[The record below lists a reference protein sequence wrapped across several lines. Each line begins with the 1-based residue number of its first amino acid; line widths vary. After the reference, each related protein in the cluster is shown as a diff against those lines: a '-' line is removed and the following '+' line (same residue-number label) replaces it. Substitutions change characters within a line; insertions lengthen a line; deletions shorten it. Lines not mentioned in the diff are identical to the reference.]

1 MSREELII
9 TAQNEAQKIDATK
22 GATEE
27 ETTILNFLDWFKTKD
42 NGSYATYDDAVEL
55 IKSNKNPET
64 WLKIKNDL
72 ANRAQTD
79 LDSKYTTGVD
89 IDLAKNTIFDVRKKV
104 AQDDVDLAKT
114 LNRSSIIENYSNIN
128 KYLDTDDIFKIE
140 GINPDEGAPSAARIS
155 MSFAGLSGDNE
166 KSIKNAIL
174 YSLPEDQQSKYYSLN
189 YKGPDVHVQL
199 KEFADGK
206 KRAIYKVP
214 NELGGDNK
222 YRLFNEPGEWKKDVQ
237 GYTADIPIILAD
249 MVAGYIAAPGG
260 PNAVASSA
268 AITNFSGELFKLMI
282 GQDYYN
288 QNQDMSFGDMVQQ
301 SLVLGGIS
309 GGATKLM
316 FPVANQIKRI
326 YLNMKSTIGL
336 GEGALSRKIIKDFV
350 RSYKEG
356 TGKNVDNDALKQEMK
371 DQVMKSK
378 DQGGLGYTEEQANL
392 FVKTNLGSTDPTTIV
407 GQTAKE
413 VSTSPVTGDT
423 FLGIGKGKVKKSA
436 IDEVKK
442 VTELNLDMQ
451 KKLISDITGIDVT
464 KLSELNLTG
473 EAYKK
478 IQAIAKERYTSN
490 LIRQADFTEKFVNEW
505 KDYSKKYIG
514 VIQPEEVNFNKVFTD
529 IVGDIQTNNFA
540 RSNKLNSELNNILG
554 DVTVTIPK
562 TNVKQISPSKLMTDA
577 INDITKFS
585 KFAKQNLLNE
595 TDLKNLGDAKI
606 ALNGLKAQF
615 KTNSKM
621 SALDV
626 MSALDNI
633 EKLKVY
639 YPQISNNLTSLQ
651 SSLRSAMN
659 KAKASMPDSG
669 KALLEGQF
677 KFIENNR
684 MTKDGVIGEM
694 ITKLGGTRGPV
705 VKFKGMVSND
715 MFDTLFGNS
724 KSQIQALKYVK
735 SGLDGGLSKDRS
747 DVLKTIMHNKYIDFV
762 TTSTSKNPTKDF
774 LTKYGNAY
782 KEIFSPKEMRD
793 FINVTKSKQALEKI
807 VSGQLNTSQIAKNVF
822 PTLKNVDISNM
833 NFYTISQA
841 LIDPTNTPKQVKTFF
856 NTVSK
861 SAGGEEAVKS
871 IKANYLKTIFDQF
884 KTQDPVLMRKTL
896 DGEKFFTWLS
906 KVENEQVF
914 TNMFGESATK
924 NMKVIAA
931 QMNLMQNFPKM
942 LSNSNLS
949 EAAQAK
955 MRETATRMVYGPLSH
970 ENVLIK
976 GAIFFLN
983 QFDQK
988 LGKELFDYDFFIE
1001 KFKNSYMA
1009 KYAPALNDKKFMGY
1023 FNRYDAGTKQ
1033 RLYTTVNASL
1043 GLGVKEEQKGSALA
1057 DTGLPVFDF
1066 GDAAEAAQGTI
1077 IEPVAETFSKSVD
1090 VILGNIEKT
1099 NKKKKKEDTLKKMR
1113 ELTDD

>member
-1 MSREELII
+1 MSREELIV
-9 TAQNEAQKIDATK
+9 TAQNEAKDIEATK
-22 GATEE
+22 GATQE

-42 NGSYATYDDAVEL
+42 NGSYATYDDAVKL
-55 IKSNKNPET
+55 IESNKNPET
-64 WLKIKNDL
+64 WLEIKNEL

-104 AQDDVDLAKT
+104 AKDDVDLAKT
-114 LNRSSIIENYSNIN
+114 LNRTSIIENYSNIN
-128 KYLDTDDIFKIE
+128 KYLDTEDIFKIE
-140 GINPDEGAPSAARIS
+140 GINPDEGAPSAARVS
-155 MSFAGLSGDNE
+155 MSFSGLGGDNE
-166 KSIKNAIL
+166 KAIKNAII

-206 KRAIYKVP
+206 KRAIFKVP
-214 NELGGDNK
+214 AELGGDNK
-222 YRLFNEPGEWKKDVQ
+222 YRLFNELGEWKKDVQ

-249 MVAGYIAAPGG
+249 MVAGYLTAGGG
-260 PNAVASSA
+260 PNAVALSTGM
-268 AITNFSGELFKLMI
+268 TNAVGEYFKMKI

-288 QNQDMSFGDMVQQ
+288 QNQDMTDMDMIQQ
-301 SLVLGGIS
+301 ALVMGGIA

-316 FPVANQIKRI
+316 FPVMNQAKRM
-326 YLNMKSTIGL
+326 YLSLKSSIPGL
-336 GEGALSRKIIKDFV
+336 NETGALSRKVIKDFV
-350 RSYKEG
+350 NSYKEG
-356 TGKNVDNDALKQEMK
+356 AGKNLDNDQLLKEMK
-371 DQVMKSK
+371 DQLMLPK
-378 DQGGLGYTEEQANL
+378 DQGGLGLNELDANK
-392 FVKTNLGSTDPTTIV
+392 FIKQNLGSTNPSTIA

-413 VSTSPVTGDT
+413 ISTSPVAKST
-423 FLGIGKGKVKKSA
+423 FGSKVKKSA

-442 VTELNLDMQ
+442 VTELNLNMQ

-464 KLSELNLTG
+464 KISELNLTG

-478 IQAIAKERYTSN
+478 IQAIAQERYTSN
-490 LIRQADFTEKFVNEW
+490 LIRQTDFTEKFVNEW

-514 VIQPEEVNFNKVFTD
+514 AIQPEEVNFNKVFTD

-554 DVTVTIPK
+554 DVTVTIPR
-562 TNVKQISPSKLMTDA
+562 TNAKQISPSKLMTDA

-585 KFAKQNLLNE
+585 KFANKNLLNE
-595 TDLKNLGDAKI
+595 TDLTRLNDAKI
-606 ALNGLKAQF
+606 ALSGLKAQF
-615 KTNSKM
+615 KTNSQM

-659 KAKASMPDSG
+659 KAKASMPDGG
-669 KALLEGQF
+669 KNLLEQQF

-684 MTKDGVIGEM
+684 MTKDGVIGDM
-694 ITKLGGTRGPV
+694 ISQLGGTKGPV

-724 KSQIQALKYVK
+724 QSQIQALKYIK

-762 TTSTSKNPTKDF
+762 TNSTSKNPTKDF
-774 LTKYGNAY
+774 LTKYGDAY
-782 KEIFSPKEMRD
+782 KQIFSPKEMRD
-793 FINVTKSKQALEKI
+793 FVNVTKSKQALEKI
-807 VSGQLNTSQIAKNVF
+807 VAGQLNTSQIAKNVF
-822 PTLKNVDISNM
+822 PTLKGVDISNM

-841 LIDPTNTPKQVKTFF
+841 LLDPNNTPKQVKTFF

-861 SAGGEEAVKS
+861 SVGGEEAVKS

-914 TNMFGESATK
+914 TNMFGDAATK

-931 QMNLMQNFPKM
+931 QMNLMQNFPKYV
-942 LSNSNLS
+942 NSNLS

-1009 KYAPALNDKKFMGY
+1009 KYAPALNDKKFMGL
-1023 FNRYDAGTKQ
+1023 FNTYDAGTKQ
-1033 RLYTTVNASL
+1033 RLYTTINASL

-1066 GDAAEAAQGTI
+1066 GDAAEAAQGTV
-1077 IEPVAETFSKSVD
+1077 IEPIAKNISKSVD
-1090 VILGNIEKT
+1090 LILGNIEKT
-1099 NKKKKKEDTLKKMR
+1099 NLKKKKEDTLEKIR
-1113 ELTDD
+1113 ELKDE

>member
-1 MSREELII
+1 MSREELIV
-9 TAQNEAQKIDATK
+9 TAQNEAKDIEATK
-22 GATEE
+22 GATQEE
-27 ETTILNFLDWFKTKD
+27 ETILNFLDWFKTKD

-72 ANRAQTD
+72 ALRAQND

-104 AQDDVDLAKT
+104 AEDDIDLAKT

-155 MSFAGLSGDNE
+155 MSFSGMTGNNE
-166 KSIKNAIL
+166 KAIKNAIL

-206 KRAIYKVP
+206 KRAIFKVP
-214 NELGGDNK
+214 TELGGDNK

-249 MVAGYIAAPGG
+249 MVAGYYSAAGG
-260 PNAVASSA
+260 PNAVALSTGM
-268 AITNFSGELFKLMI
+268 TNAVGEYFKMKI

-288 QNQDMSFGDMVQQ
+288 QNQDMTDMDMIQQ
-301 SLVLGGIS
+301 ALVMGGIA

-316 FPVANQIKRI
+316 FPVMNQAKRI
-326 YLNMKSTIGL
+326 YLTMKSTLGL
-336 GEGALSRKIIKDFV
+336 GEGALSRKVIKDFV
-350 RSYKEG
+350 NSYKEG
-356 TGKNVDNDALKQEMK
+356 AGKNLDNDQLLKEMK
-371 DQVMKSK
+371 DQLMLPK
-378 DQGGLGYTEEQANL
+378 DQGGLGLNELDANK
-392 FVKTNLGSTDPTTIV
+392 FIKQNLGSTDPTTIA

-413 VSTSPVTGDT
+413 LSTSPVTGDT
-423 FLGIGKGKVKKSA
+423 FVGLGKGKVKKSA

-442 VTELNLDMQ
+442 VTEFNLDMQ

-478 IQAIAKERYTSN
+478 IQNIAQERYTSN
-490 LIRQADFTEKFVNEW
+490 LIKQTDFTEKFVNEW

-514 VIQPEEVNFNKVFTD
+514 AIQPEETNFNKVFTD
-529 IVGDIQTNNFA
+529 IVGDMTTINFA
-540 RSNKLNSELNNILG
+540 RSNNLNSQLNNILG

-562 TNVKQISPSKLMTDA
+562 TNAKQISPSKLMTDA
-577 INDITKFS
+577 INDINKFS
-585 KFAKQNLLNE
+585 KFANKNLLNE
-595 TDLKNLGDAKI
+595 SDLARLNDAKI

-639 YPQISNNLTSLQ
+639 YPQISNNLTALQ

-659 KAKASMPDSG
+659 KAKASMPDGG
-669 KALLEGQF
+669 KNLLEQQF
-677 KFIENNR
+677 KFVENNR

-694 ITKLGGTRGPV
+694 ISQLGGTKGPV

-724 KSQIQALKYVK
+724 QSQIQALKYIK
-735 SGLDGGLSKDRS
+735 SGLDGGLAKDRS

-762 TTSTSKNPTKDF
+762 TNSTSKNPTKDF
-774 LTKYGNAY
+774 LTKYGKAY
-782 KEIFSPKEMRD
+782 QQIFSPKEMRD
-793 FINVTKSKQALEKI
+793 FVNVTKSKQALEKI
-807 VSGQLNTSQIAKNVF
+807 VAGQLNTSQIAKNVF
-822 PTLKNVDISNM
+822 PTLKGVDISNM

-841 LIDPTNTPKQVKTFF
+841 LLDPTNTPKQVKTFF

-931 QMNLMQNFPKM
+931 QMNLMQNFPKYV
-942 LSNSNLS
+942 NSNLS

-988 LGKELFDYDFFIE
+988 LGRELFDYDFFIE

-1009 KYAPALNDKKFMGY
+1009 KYAPALNDKKFMGL
-1023 FNRYDAGTKQ
+1023 FNTYDAGTKQ
-1033 RLYTTVNASL
+1033 RLYTTINASL

-1066 GDAAEAAQGTI
+1066 GDAAEAAQDTV
-1077 IEPVAETFSKSVD
+1077 IEPVVKNISKSVD
-1090 VILGNIEKT
+1090 LILGNIEKT
-1099 NKKKKKEDTLKKMR
+1099 NLKKKKEDTLEKIR
-1113 ELTDD
+1113 ELKDE

>member
-1 MSREELII
+1 MSREELIV
-9 TAQNEAQKIDATK
+9 TAQNEAKDIEATK
-22 GATEE
+22 GATKEE
-27 ETTILNFLDWFKTKD
+27 ETILNFLDWFKTKD

-104 AQDDVDLAKT
+104 AEDDVELAKT

-155 MSFAGLSGDNE
+155 MSFSGLSGDNE
-166 KSIKNAIL
+166 KAIKNAII
-174 YSLPEDQQSKYYSLN
+174 YSLPEDQQTKYYSLN

-206 KRAIYKVP
+206 KRAIFKVP
-214 NELGGDNK
+214 TELGGDNK

-249 MVAGYIAAPGG
+249 MVAGYYSAAGG
-260 PNAVASSA
+260 PNAVALSTGM
-268 AITNFSGELFKLMI
+268 TNAVGEYFKMKI

-288 QNQDMSFGDMVQQ
+288 QNQDMTDMDMMQQ
-301 SLVLGGIS
+301 ALVLGGIA

-316 FPVANQIKRI
+316 FPVMNQAKRI
-326 YLNMKSTIGL
+326 YLTMKSTLGL
-336 GEGALSRKIIKDFV
+336 GEGALSRKVIKDFV
-350 RSYKEG
+350 NSYKEG
-356 TGKNVDNDALKQEMK
+356 AGKNLDNDQLLKEMK
-371 DQVMKSK
+371 DQLMLPK
-378 DQGGLGYTEEQANL
+378 DQGGLGLNELDANK
-392 FVKTNLGSTDPTTIV
+392 FIKQNLGSTDPTTIA

-413 VSTSPVTGDT
+413 LSTSPVTGDT
-423 FLGIGKGKVKKSA
+423 FVGLGKGKVKKSA

-473 EAYKK
+473 EAYKR
-478 IQAIAKERYTSN
+478 IQNIAKERYTSN
-490 LIRQADFTEKFVNEW
+490 LIKQQDFTEKFVNEW
-505 KDYSKKYIG
+505 KNYSKKYIG
-514 VIQPEEVNFNKVFTD
+514 ALQPEEANFNKVFTD
-529 IVGDIQTNNFA
+529 IIGDIQTTNFA

-562 TNVKQISPSKLMTDA
+562 TNVKQASPSKLMSDA
-577 INDITKFS
+577 INDITKFT
-585 KFAKQNLLNE
+585 KFANKNLLNE
-595 TDLKNLGDAKI
+595 TDLTRLNDAKI

-633 EKLKVY
+633 EKLKAY
-639 YPQISNNLTSLQ
+639 YPQISTNLTALQ

-669 KALLEGQF
+669 KTLLEGQF

-694 ITKLGGTRGPV
+694 ISKLGGTRGPV

-724 KSQIQALKYVK
+724 QSQIQALKYIK
-735 SGLDGGLSKDRS
+735 SGLDGGLSKDKS

-762 TTSTSKNPTKDF
+762 TNSTSKNPTKDF
-774 LTKYGNAY
+774 LTKYGEAY
-782 KEIFSPKEMRD
+782 KQIFSPKEMRA

-807 VSGQLNTSQIAKNVF
+807 VTGQLNTSQIAKNVF
-822 PTLKNVDISNM
+822 PTLKGVDISNM

-841 LIDPTNTPKQVKTFF
+841 LLDPTNTPKQVKTFF
-856 NTVSK
+856 NTVAK
-861 SAGGEEAVKS
+861 SEGGEEAVKS

-931 QMNLMQNFPKM
+931 QMNLMQNFPKYV
-942 LSNSNLS
+942 NSNLS

-988 LGKELFDYDFFIE
+988 LGRELFDYDFFIE

-1023 FNRYDAGTKQ
+1023 FNTYDAGTKQ
-1033 RLYTTVNASL
+1033 RLYTTINASL

-1066 GDAAEAAQGTI
+1066 GDAAEAAQGTV
-1077 IEPVAETFSKSVD
+1077 IEPIVKNISKSVD
-1090 VILGNIEKT
+1090 LILGNIEKT
-1099 NKKKKKEDTLKKMR
+1099 NLKKKKEDTLEKIR
-1113 ELTDD
+1113 ELKDE

>member
-1 MSREELII
+1 MSREELIV
-9 TAQNEAQKIDATK
+9 TAQNEAKDIEATK
-22 GATEE
+22 GATKEE
-27 ETTILNFLDWFKTKD
+27 ETILNFLDWFKTKD

-104 AQDDVDLAKT
+104 AEDDVELAKT

-155 MSFAGLSGDNE
+155 MSFSGLSGDNE
-166 KSIKNAIL
+166 KAIKNAII
-174 YSLPEDQQSKYYSLN
+174 YSLPEDQQTKYYSLN

-206 KRAIYKVP
+206 KRAIFKVP
-214 NELGGDNK
+214 TELGGDNK

-249 MVAGYIAAPGG
+249 MVAGYITASGG

-268 AITNFSGELFKLMI
+268 AVTNFAGELFKLMI

-288 QNQDMSFGDMVQQ
+288 QNQDMDFGDMVQQ
-301 SLVLGGIS
+301 SLVMGGIA

-316 FPVANQIKRI
+316 FPIANQVKRV
-326 YLNMKSTIGL
+326 YLNMKSTLGL
-336 GEGALSRKIIKDFV
+336 GEGALSRKVIKDFV
-350 RSYKEG
+350 NSYKEG
-356 TGKNVDNDALKQEMK
+356 AGKNLDNDQLLKEMK
-371 DQVMKSK
+371 DQLMLPK
-378 DQGGLGYTEEQANL
+378 DQGGLGLNELDANK
-392 FVKTNLGSTDPTTIV
+392 FIKQNLGSTDPTTIA

-413 VSTSPVTGDT
+413 LSTSPVTGDT
-423 FLGIGKGKVKKSA
+423 FVGLGKGKVKKSA

-442 VTELNLDMQ
+442 VTEFNLDMQ

-473 EAYKK
+473 EAYKR
-478 IQAIAKERYTSN
+478 IQNIAKERYTSN
-490 LIRQADFTEKFVNEW
+490 LIKQQDFTDKFVNEW
-505 KDYSKKYIG
+505 KNYSKKYIG
-514 VIQPEEVNFNKVFTD
+514 ALQPEEANFNKVFTD
-529 IVGDIQTNNFA
+529 IIGDIQTTNFA

-562 TNVKQISPSKLMTDA
+562 TNVKQASPSKLMSDA
-577 INDITKFS
+577 INDITKFT
-585 KFAKQNLLNE
+585 KFANKNLLNE
-595 TDLKNLGDAKI
+595 TDLTRLNDAKI

-633 EKLKVY
+633 EKLKAY
-639 YPQISNNLTSLQ
+639 YPQISTNLTALQ

-669 KALLEGQF
+669 KTLLEGQF

-694 ITKLGGTRGPV
+694 ISKLGGTRGPV

-724 KSQIQALKYVK
+724 QSQIQALKYIK
-735 SGLDGGLSKDRS
+735 SGLDGGLSKDKS

-762 TTSTSKNPTKDF
+762 TNSTSKNPTKDF
-774 LTKYGNAY
+774 LTKYGEAY
-782 KEIFSPKEMRD
+782 KQIFSPKEMRA
-793 FINVTKSKQALEKI
+793 FVNVTKSKQALEKI
-807 VSGQLNTSQIAKNVF
+807 VTGQLNTSQIAKNVF
-822 PTLKNVDISNM
+822 PTLKGVDISNM

-841 LIDPTNTPKQVKTFF
+841 LLDPTNTPKQVKTFF
-856 NTVSK
+856 NTVAK
-861 SAGGEEAVKS
+861 SEGGEEAVKS

-931 QMNLMQNFPKM
+931 QMNLMQNFPKYV
-942 LSNSNLS
+942 NSNLS

-988 LGKELFDYDFFIE
+988 LGRELFDYDFFIE

-1023 FNRYDAGTKQ
+1023 FNTYDAGTKQ
-1033 RLYTTVNASL
+1033 RLYTTINASL

-1066 GDAAEAAQGTI
+1066 GDAAEAAQGTV
-1077 IEPVAETFSKSVD
+1077 IEPIVKNISKSVD
-1090 VILGNIEKT
+1090 LILGNIEKT
-1099 NKKKKKEDTLKKMR
+1099 NLKKKKEDTLEKIR
-1113 ELTDD
+1113 ELKDE

>member
-1 MSREELII
+1 MSREELIV
-9 TAQNEAQKIDATK
+9 TAQNEAKDIEATK
-22 GATEE
+22 GATKEE
-27 ETTILNFLDWFKTKD
+27 ETILTL
-42 NGSYATYDDAVEL
+42 
-55 IKSNKNPET
+55 
-64 WLKIKNDL
+64 
-72 ANRAQTD
+72 RAQTD

-104 AQDDVDLAKT
+104 AQDDVELAKT

-128 KYLDTDDIFKIE
+128 KYLDSNDIFKIE

-155 MSFAGLSGDNE
+155 MSFSGLGGDNE
-166 KSIKNAIL
+166 KAIRNAII

-214 NELGGDNK
+214 TELGGDNK

-249 MVAGYIAAPGG
+249 LVAGYYTAAGG
-260 PNAVASSA
+260 PNAVALSTGM
-268 AITNFSGELFKLMI
+268 TNAVGEFFKMKI

-288 QNQDMSFGDMVQQ
+288 QNQDMTDMDMMQQ
-301 SLVLGGIS
+301 ALVLGGIA

-316 FPVANQIKRI
+316 FPVMNQAKRI
-326 YLNMKSTIGL
+326 YLNMKSTLGL
-336 GEGALSRKIIKDFV
+336 GEGALSRKVIKDFV
-350 RSYKEG
+350 NSYKEG
-356 TGKNVDNDALKQEMK
+356 AGKNLDNDQLLKEMK
-371 DQVMKSK
+371 DQLMLPK
-378 DQGGLGYTEEQANL
+378 DQGGLGLNELDANK
-392 FVKTNLGSTDPTTIV
+392 FIKQNLGSTNPTTIA
-407 GQTAKE
+407 GQTAQE
-413 VSTSPVTGDT
+413 LSTSPVTGDT
-423 FLGIGKGKVKKSA
+423 FVGFGKGKVKKSA

-442 VTELNLDMQ
+442 VTELNLNMQ

-478 IQAIAKERYTSN
+478 IQNIAQEKYTSN
-490 LIRQADFTEKFVNEW
+490 LIRQTDFTEKFVNEW

-514 VIQPEEVNFNKVFTD
+514 ALQPEEANFNKVFTN
-529 IVGDIQTNNFA
+529 IIGDIQTNNFA
-540 RSNKLNSELNNILG
+540 RSNNLNSQLNNILG

-562 TNVKQISPSKLMTDA
+562 TNAKQVSPSKLMTDA

-633 EKLKVY
+633 EKLKAY
-639 YPQISNNLTSLQ
+639 YPQISTNLTALQ

-659 KAKASMPDSG
+659 KAKASMPDGG
-669 KALLEGQF
+669 KGLLEQQF

-694 ITKLGGTRGPV
+694 ISKMGGTRGPV

-724 KSQIQALKYVK
+724 QSQIQALKYIK

-762 TTSTSKNPTKDF
+762 TNSTSKNPTKDF
-774 LTKYGNAY
+774 LTKYGEAY
-782 KEIFSPKEMRD
+782 KQIFSPKEMRA
-793 FINVTKSKQALEKI
+793 FVNVTKSKQALEKI

-822 PTLKNVDISNM
+822 PTLKGVDISNM

-841 LIDPTNTPKQVKTFF
+841 LLDPTNTPKQVKTFF

-896 DGEKFFTWLS
+896 DGEKFFTWMS

-931 QMNLMQNFPKM
+931 QMNLMQNFPKYV
-942 LSNSNLS
+942 NSNLS

-988 LGKELFDYDFFIE
+988 LGRELFDYDFFIE

-1023 FNRYDAGTKQ
+1023 FNTYDAGTKQ
-1033 RLYTTVNASL
+1033 RLYTTINASL

-1066 GDAAEAAQGTI
+1066 GDAAETAQGTV
-1077 IEPVAETFSKSVD
+1077 IEPVVKNISKSVD
-1090 VILGNIEKT
+1090 LILGNIEKT
-1099 NKKKKKEDTLKKMR
+1099 NLKKKKEDTLEKIR
-1113 ELTDD
+1113 ELKDE

>member
-1 MSREELII
+1 MSREELIA
-9 TAQNEAQKIDATK
+9 TAQNEAKNIEATK
-22 GATEE
+22 GATKEE
-27 ETTILNFLDWFKTKD
+27 ETILNFLDWFKTKD
-42 NGSYATYDDAVEL
+42 NGSYATYDDAVKL
-55 IKSNKNPET
+55 IESNKNPET
-64 WLKIKNDL
+64 WLEIKNEL

-79 LDSKYTTGVD
+79 LDSKYATGVD

-128 KYLDTDDIFKIE
+128 KYLDTNDIFKIE

-155 MSFAGLSGDNE
+155 MSFSGLAGDNE

-174 YSLPEDQQSKYYSLN
+174 YSLPEDQQKKYYSLN

-206 KRAIYKVP
+206 KRAIFKIP
-214 NELGGDNK
+214 TELGGDNK

-237 GYTADIPIILAD
+237 GFTADIPIILAD
-249 MVAGYIAAPGG
+249 LVAGYYTAAGG
-260 PNAVASSA
+260 PNAVALSTGM
-268 AITNFSGELFKLMI
+268 TNAVGEYFKMKI

-288 QNQDMSFGDMVQQ
+288 QNQDMTDMDMMQQ
-301 SLVLGGIS
+301 AIVLGGIA

-316 FPVANQIKRI
+316 FPVMNQAKRI
-326 YLNMKSTIGL
+326 YSTMKSTLGL

-350 RSYKEG
+350 NSYKEG
-356 TGKNVDNDALKQEMK
+356 AGKNLDNDQLLKEMK
-371 DQVMKSK
+371 DQLMLPK
-378 DQGGLGYTEEQANL
+378 DQGGLGLNELDANK
-392 FVKTNLGSTDPTTIV
+392 FIKQNLGNTDPTTIV

-413 VSTSPVTGDT
+413 LSTSPVTGDT
-423 FLGIGKGKVKKSA
+423 FIGLGKGKVKKSA
-436 IDEVKK
+436 INEVKK
-442 VTELNLDMQ
+442 INEMNLDMQ

-478 IQAIAKERYTSN
+478 IQAIANERYTSN
-490 LIRQADFTEKFVNEW
+490 LIKQQNFTEKFVNEW

-514 VIQPEEVNFNKVFTD
+514 AIQPEEANFNKVFTD
-529 IVGDIQTNNFA
+529 IIGDIQTNNFA
-540 RSNKLNSELNNILG
+540 RSNNLNSQLNNILG
-554 DVTVTIPK
+554 NVTVTIPK
-562 TNVKQISPSKLMTDA
+562 TNAKQVSPSKLMTDA

-585 KFAKQNLLNE
+585 KFAKKNLLNE

-639 YPQISNNLTSLQ
+639 YPQISNNLTALQ

-669 KALLEGQF
+669 KNLLEQQF

-694 ITKLGGTRGPV
+694 ISQMGGTRGPV

-715 MFDTLFGNS
+715 MFNTLFGNS
-724 KSQIQALKYVK
+724 QSQIQALKYIK

-782 KEIFSPKEMRD
+782 KQIFSPKEMRA
-793 FINVTKSKQALEKI
+793 FVNVTKSRQALEKI
-807 VSGQLNTSQIAKNVF
+807 VTKQLNTSQIAKNVF

-841 LIDPTNTPKQVKTFF
+841 LLDPTNTPKQVKTFF
-856 NTVSK
+856 NTVAK
-861 SAGGEEAVKS
+861 SEGGEEAVKS
-871 IKANYLKTIFDQF
+871 IKANYLKSIFNDM
-884 KTQDPVLMRKTL
+884 KMMDPVLMRKTL
-896 DGEKFFTWLS
+896 DGEKFFTWLG

-914 TNMFGESATK
+914 TNMFGDAATK

-931 QMNLMQNFPKM
+931 QMNLMQNFPKYV
-942 LSNSNLS
+942 NNNLS

-988 LGKELFDYDFFIE
+988 LGRELFDYDFFIE

-1009 KYAPALNDKKFMGY
+1009 KYAPALNDKKFMDL
-1023 FNRYDAGTKQ
+1023 FNTYDAGTKQ
-1033 RLYTTVNASL
+1033 RLYTTINASL

-1066 GDAAEAAQGTI
+1066 GDAAEAAQGTV
-1077 IEPVAETFSKSVD
+1077 IEPIAKNISKSVD

-1099 NKKKKKEDTLKKMR
+1099 NLKKKKEDTLKKIR
-1113 ELTDD
+1113 ELKDE

>member
-1 MSREELII
+1 
-9 TAQNEAQKIDATK
+9 
-22 GATEE
+22 
-27 ETTILNFLDWFKTKD
+27 
-42 NGSYATYDDAVEL
+42 
-55 IKSNKNPET
+55 
-64 WLKIKNDL
+64 
-72 ANRAQTD
+72 
-79 LDSKYTTGVD
+79 
-89 IDLAKNTIFDVRKKV
+89 
-104 AQDDVDLAKT
+104 
-114 LNRSSIIENYSNIN
+114 
-128 KYLDTDDIFKIE
+128 
-140 GINPDEGAPSAARIS
+140 
-155 MSFAGLSGDNE
+155 
-166 KSIKNAIL
+166 
-174 YSLPEDQQSKYYSLN
+174 LPEDQQSKYYSLN

-206 KRAIYKVP
+206 KRAIFKVP
-214 NELGGDNK
+214 TELGGDNK
-222 YRLFNEPGEWKKDVQ
+222 YRLFNEVGEWKKDVQ

-249 MVAGYIAAPGG
+249 LVAGYVTAGGG
-260 PNAVASSA
+260 PNAVAFSTGM
-268 AITNFSGELFKLMI
+268 TNAVGEYFKMKI

-288 QNQDMSFGDMVQQ
+288 QNQDMTDFDMMQQ
-301 SLVLGGIS
+301 AIVMGGIA
-309 GGATKLM
+309 GGATRLM
-316 FPVANQIKRI
+316 FPVMNQAKRI
-326 YLNMKSTIGL
+326 YLTMKSSIPGL
-336 GEGALSRKIIKDFV
+336 NETGALSRKVIKDFV
-350 RSYKEG
+350 NSYKEG
-356 TGKNVDNDALKQEMK
+356 AGKNLDNDQLLKEMK
-371 DQVMKSK
+371 DQLMLPK
-378 DQGGLGYTEEQANL
+378 DQGGLGLNELDANK
-392 FVKTNLGSTDPTTIV
+392 FIKQNLGSTDPTTIA

-413 VSTSPVTGDT
+413 LSTSPVTGDT
-423 FLGIGKGKVKKSA
+423 FVGLGKGKVKKSA

-442 VTELNLDMQ
+442 VTEFNLDMQ

-478 IQAIAKERYTSN
+478 IQNIAQERYTSN
-490 LIRQADFTEKFVNEW
+490 LIKQQDFTEKFVNEW

-514 VIQPEEVNFNKVFTD
+514 AIQPEETNFNKVFTD
-529 IVGDIQTNNFA
+529 IIGDIQTNNFA

-554 DVTVTIPK
+554 DVTVTIPR
-562 TNVKQISPSKLMTDA
+562 TNAKQISPSKLMTDA

-585 KFAKQNLLNE
+585 KFANKNLLNE
-595 TDLKNLGDAKI
+595 TDLTRLNDAKI

-615 KTNSKM
+615 KTNSQM

-639 YPQISNNLTSLQ
+639 YPQISNNLTALQ

-659 KAKASMPDSG
+659 KAKASMPDGG
-669 KALLEGQF
+669 KNLLEQQF

-694 ITKLGGTRGPV
+694 ISSLGGTRGPI

-715 MFDTLFGNS
+715 MFDTLFGDS
-724 KSQIQALKYVK
+724 QSQIQALKYIK

-762 TTSTSKNPTKDF
+762 TNSTSKNPTKDF

-782 KEIFSPKEMRD
+782 KQIFSPKEMRD
-793 FINVTKSKQALEKI
+793 FVNVTKSKQALEKI
-807 VSGQLNTSQIAKNVF
+807 VAGQLNTSQIAKNVF
-822 PTLKNVDISNM
+822 PTLKGVDISNM

-841 LIDPTNTPKQVKTFF
+841 LLDPTNTPKQVKTFF

-896 DGEKFFTWLS
+896 DGEKFFNWLS

-914 TNMFGESATK
+914 TNMFGDAATK

-931 QMNLMQNFPKM
+931 QMNLMQNFPKYV
-942 LSNSNLS
+942 NSNLS
-949 EAAQAK
+949 EAAQNK

-988 LGKELFDYDFFIE
+988 LGRELFDYDFFIE

-1009 KYAPALNDKKFMGY
+1009 KYAPALNDKKFMY
-1023 FNRYDAGTKQ
+1023 FFNRYDAGTKQ

-1077 IEPVAETFSKSVD
+1077 IEPVVKNISKSVD
-1090 VILGNIEKT
+1090 LILGNIEKT
-1099 NKKKKKEDTLKKMR
+1099 NLVKKKRDTLEKIR
-1113 ELTDD
+1113 ELTDE

>member
-1 MSREELII
+1 MSREELIV
-9 TAQNEAQKIDATK
+9 TAQNEAKDIEATK
-22 GATEE
+22 GATKEE
-27 ETTILNFLDWFKTKD
+27 ETILNFLDWFKTKD

-104 AQDDVDLAKT
+104 AEDDVELAKT

-155 MSFAGLSGDNE
+155 MSFSGLSGDNE
-166 KSIKNAIL
+166 KAIKNAII
-174 YSLPEDQQSKYYSLN
+174 YSLPEDQQTKYYSLN

-206 KRAIYKVP
+206 KRAIFKVP
-214 NELGGDNK
+214 TELGGDNK

-249 MVAGYIAAPGG
+249 MVAGYYSAAGG
-260 PNAVASSA
+260 PNAVALSTGM
-268 AITNFSGELFKLMI
+268 TNAVGEYFKMKI

-288 QNQDMSFGDMVQQ
+288 QNQDMTDMDMMQQ
-301 SLVLGGIS
+301 ALVLGGIA

-316 FPVANQIKRI
+316 FPVMNQAKRI
-326 YLNMKSTIGL
+326 YLTMKSTLGL
-336 GEGALSRKIIKDFV
+336 GEGALSRKVIKDFV
-350 RSYKEG
+350 NSYKEG
-356 TGKNVDNDALKQEMK
+356 AGKNLDNDQLLKEMK
-371 DQVMKSK
+371 DQLMLPK
-378 DQGGLGYTEEQANL
+378 DQGGLGLNELDANK
-392 FVKTNLGSTDPTTIV
+392 FIKQNLGSTDPTTIA

-413 VSTSPVTGDT
+413 LSTSPVTGDT
-423 FLGIGKGKVKKSA
+423 FVGLGKGKVKKSA

-473 EAYKK
+473 EAYKR
-478 IQAIAKERYTSN
+478 IQNIAKERYTSN
-490 LIRQADFTEKFVNEW
+490 LIRQQDFTEKFVNEW
-505 KDYSKKYIG
+505 KNYSKNYIG
-514 VIQPEEVNFNKVFTD
+514 ALQPEEANFNKVFTD
-529 IVGDIQTNNFA
+529 IIGDIQTTNFA

-562 TNVKQISPSKLMTDA
+562 TNVKQASPSKLMSDA
-577 INDITKFS
+577 INDITKFT
-585 KFAKQNLLNE
+585 KFANKNLLNE
-595 TDLKNLGDAKI
+595 TDLTRLNDAKI

-633 EKLKVY
+633 EKLKAY
-639 YPQISNNLTSLQ
+639 YPQISTNLTALQ

-669 KALLEGQF
+669 KTLLEGQF

-694 ITKLGGTRGPV
+694 ISKLGGTRGPV

-724 KSQIQALKYVK
+724 QSQIQALKYIK
-735 SGLDGGLSKDRS
+735 SGLDGGLSKDKS

-762 TTSTSKNPTKDF
+762 TNSTSKNPTKDF
-774 LTKYGNAY
+774 LTKYGEAY
-782 KEIFSPKEMRD
+782 KQIFSPKEMRA

-807 VSGQLNTSQIAKNVF
+807 VTGQLNTSQIAKNVF
-822 PTLKNVDISNM
+822 PTLKGVDISNM

-841 LIDPTNTPKQVKTFF
+841 LLDPTNTPKQVKTFF
-856 NTVSK
+856 NTVAK
-861 SAGGEEAVKS
+861 SEGGEEAVKS

-931 QMNLMQNFPKM
+931 QMNLMQNFPKYV
-942 LSNSNLS
+942 NSNLS

-988 LGKELFDYDFFIE
+988 LGRELFDYDFFIE

-1023 FNRYDAGTKQ
+1023 FNTYDAGTKQ
-1033 RLYTTVNASL
+1033 RLYTTINASL

-1066 GDAAEAAQGTI
+1066 GDAAEAAQGTV
-1077 IEPVAETFSKSVD
+1077 IEPIVKNISKSVD
-1090 VILGNIEKT
+1090 LILGNIEKT
-1099 NKKKKKEDTLKKMR
+1099 NLKKKKEDTLEKIR
-1113 ELTDD
+1113 ELKDE

>member
-1 MSREELII
+1 MSTREELIL
-9 TAQNEAQKIDATK
+9 TAQNEAKEIEATK
-22 GATEE
+22 GATQE
-27 ETTILNFLDWFKTKD
+27 ETTILNFLDWFKTKE
-42 NGSYATYDDAVEL
+42 NGAYATYDDAVEL
-55 IKSNKNPET
+55 IKSNKSPDT
-64 WLKIKNDL
+64 WLKIKNEL
-72 ANRAQTD
+72 SVRAQND

-104 AQDDVDLAKT
+104 AEDDVDLAKT

-155 MSFAGLSGDNE
+155 MSFSGLSGDNE
-166 KSIKNAIL
+166 KAIKNAIL

-206 KRAIYKVP
+206 KRAIFKVP
-214 NELGGDNK
+214 TELGGDNK

-249 MVAGYIAAPGG
+249 MVAGYYSAAGG
-260 PNAVASSA
+260 PNAVALTTGM
-268 AITNFSGELFKLMI
+268 TNAVGELFKLMI

-288 QNQDMSFGDMVQQ
+288 QNQDMDFADMVQQ
-301 SLVLGGIS
+301 SLVLGGIA

-316 FPVANQIKRI
+316 FPVMNQAKRI
-326 YLNMKSTIGL
+326 YLTMKSSLGL

-350 RSYKEG
+350 NSYKEG
-356 TGKNVDNDALKQEMK
+356 AGKNIDNEQLLKEMK
-371 DQVMKSK
+371 DQLMLPK
-378 DQGGLGYTEEQANL
+378 DQGGLGLSELDANK
-392 FVKTNLGSTDPTTIV
+392 FIKQNLGSTDPTTIA

-413 VSTSPVTGDT
+413 LSTSPVTGDT
-423 FLGIGKGKVKKSA
+423 FVGLGKGKVKKSA
-436 IDEVKK
+436 VDEVKK

-478 IQAIAKERYTSN
+478 IQNIAQERYTSN
-490 LIRQADFTEKFVNEW
+490 LIRQQDFTEKFVNEW

-514 VIQPEEVNFNKVFTD
+514 ALQPEEANFNKVFTD
-529 IVGDIQTNNFA
+529 IIGDIQTNNFA

-554 DVTVTIPK
+554 NVTVTIPK
-562 TNVKQISPSKLMTDA
+562 TNAKQVSPSKLMSDA

-585 KFAKQNLLNE
+585 KFANKNLLNE
-595 TDLKNLGDAKI
+595 TDITRLNDAKV

-633 EKLKVY
+633 EKLKAY
-639 YPQISNNLTSLQ
+639 YPQISNNLTALQ

-659 KAKASMPDSG
+659 KAKASMPDGG
-669 KALLEGQF
+669 KNLLEQQF

-684 MTKDGVIGEM
+684 MTKDGVIGD
-694 ITKLGGTRGPV
+694 IISQLGGTKGPV

-724 KSQIQALKYVK
+724 QSQIQALKYIK
-735 SGLDGGLSKDRS
+735 SGLDGGLSKDKA

-762 TTSTSKNPTKDF
+762 TNSTSKNPTKDF
-774 LTKYGNAY
+774 LTKYGDAY
-782 KEIFSPKEMRD
+782 KQIFSPKEMRA
-793 FINVTKSKQALEKI
+793 FINVSKSKQALEKI
-807 VSGQLNTSQIAKNVF
+807 VAGQLNTSQIAKNVF
-822 PTLKNVDISNM
+822 PTLKGVDISNM

-841 LIDPTNTPKQVKTFF
+841 LLDPANTPKQVKTFF

-861 SAGGEEAVKS
+861 SAGGEEAVQS

-884 KTQDPVLMRKTL
+884 KTMDPVLMRKTL
-896 DGEKFFTWLS
+896 DGEKFFTWMS

-914 TNMFGESATK
+914 TNMFGASATK

-931 QMNLMQNFPKM
+931 QMNLMQNFPKYV
-942 LSNSNLS
+942 NNNLS

-1009 KYAPALNDKKFMGY
+1009 KYAPALNDKKFMGL
-1023 FNRYDAGTKQ
+1023 FNTYDAGTKQ
-1033 RLYTTVNASL
+1033 SLYTTINTAL

-1066 GDAAEAAQGTI
+1066 GDTAKATEETV
-1077 IEPVAETFSKSVD
+1077 IEPVVKNISKSVD
-1090 VILGNIEKT
+1090 LILGNIEKT
-1099 NKKKKKEDTLKKMR
+1099 NLKKKKEDTLEKIR
-1113 ELTDD
+1113 ELRDE

>member
-1 MSREELII
+1 MSREELIVA
-9 TAQNEAQKIDATK
+9 AQNESKNIEATK
-22 GATEE
+22 GATKEE
-27 ETTILNFLDWFKTKD
+27 ETILNFLDWFKTKD

-64 WLKIKNDL
+64 WLKIKTDL

-89 IDLAKNTIFDVRKKV
+89 IELAKNTIFDVRKKV
-104 AQDDVDLAKT
+104 AQDDVELAKT

-128 KYLDTDDIFKIE
+128 KYLDTEDIFKIE
-140 GINPDEGAPSAARIS
+140 GINPDEGAPSDARIS
-155 MSFAGLSGDNE
+155 MSFSGLGGNNE
-166 KSIKNAIL
+166 KAIKNAIL
-174 YSLPEDQQSKYYSLN
+174 YSLPEDQQKKYYSLN

-206 KRAIYKVP
+206 KRAIFKIP
-214 NELGGDNK
+214 TELGGDNQ

-237 GYTADIPIILAD
+237 GFTADIPIILAD
-249 MVAGYIAAPGG
+249 LVAGYYTAAGG
-260 PNAVASSA
+260 PNAVALSTGM
-268 AITNFSGELFKLMI
+268 TNAVGEYFKMKI

-288 QNQDMSFGDMVQQ
+288 QNQDMTDMDMMQQ
-301 SLVLGGIS
+301 AIVLGGIA

-316 FPVANQIKRI
+316 FPVMNQAKRI
-326 YLNMKSTIGL
+326 YLTMKSSLGL

-350 RSYKEG
+350 NSYKEG
-356 TGKNVDNDALKQEMK
+356 AGKNLDNDQLLKEMK
-371 DQVMKSK
+371 DQLMLPK
-378 DQGGLGYTEEQANL
+378 DQGGLGLNELDANK
-392 FVKTNLGSTDPTTIV
+392 FIKQNLGNTDPTTIV

-413 VSTSPVTGDT
+413 LSTSPVTGDT
-423 FLGIGKGKVKKSA
+423 FLGFGKAKVKKSA
-436 IDEVKK
+436 INEVKK
-442 VTELNLDMQ
+442 ISEMNLDMQ

-478 IQAIAKERYTSN
+478 IQAIANERYTSN
-490 LIRQADFTEKFVNEW
+490 LIKQQNFTEKFVNEW

-514 VIQPEEVNFNKVFTD
+514 AIQPEEANFNKVFTE
-529 IVGDIQTNNFA
+529 IIGDIQTNNFA
-540 RSNKLNSELNNILG
+540 RSNNLNSQLNNILG
-554 DVTVTIPK
+554 NVTVTIPK
-562 TNVKQISPSKLMTDA
+562 TNVKQVSPSKLMTDA

-595 TDLKNLGDAKI
+595 TDLKNLGDAKV

-633 EKLKVY
+633 EKLKAY
-639 YPQISNNLTSLQ
+639 YPQISSNLTALQ

-669 KALLEGQF
+669 KNLLEQQF

-694 ITKLGGTRGPV
+694 ISKLGGTKGPV

-724 KSQIQALKYVK
+724 QSQIQALKYIK

-782 KEIFSPKEMRD
+782 KQIFSPKEMRA

-807 VSGQLNTSQIAKNVF
+807 VTGQLNTSQIAKNVF

-841 LIDPTNTPKQVKTFF
+841 LLDPTNTPRQVKTFF

-861 SAGGEEAVKS
+861 SEGGEQAVKS

-906 KVENEQVF
+906 NVENEQVF

-931 QMNLMQNFPKM
+931 QMNLMQNFPKYV
-942 LSNSNLS
+942 NSNLS

-1009 KYAPALNDKKFMGY
+1009 KYAPALNDKKFMGL
-1023 FNRYDAGTKQ
+1023 FNTYDAGTKQ
-1033 RLYTTVNASL
+1033 SLYTTINTTL

-1066 GDAAEAAQGTI
+1066 GEAAELAQGTI
-1077 IEPVAETFSKSVD
+1077 IEPVAKNISKSVD

-1099 NKKKKKEDTLKKMR
+1099 NLKKKKEDTLKKMR
-1113 ELTDD
+1113 ELKDE